1 VKSLTHHLE
10 RFFLTAQPPVLRGAW
25 ASLDLSQRV
34 FAAALGLSILLH
46 AVLLSIHFRFP
57 DAMQKVSSSQLLEV
71 VLINSKSRSRPVKP
85 DVQAQANLDGGGNTD
100 DNRVA
105 KTPLPVLRESD
116 QGSDVL
122 RAARRVQE
130 LEEQQRQLLA
140 KMKQDSAPK
149 TQTSPPAPRTQ
160 TEPQPPVSGAD
171 LATRALATIQREA
184 QIARDIDEYNKRPRK
199 LFVGVRASETSAA
212 MYVDTWRQKIERIG
226 SLNYPDEARGKIYD
240 SLQLSVT
247 INADGTIAGIEFDRR
262 SNYPVINAAAER
274 IVRMAGPYARLPAEL
289 TKDYDVLVITR
300 TWHFTRGDRVVTQ

>member
-1 VKSLTHHLE
+1 MKTLIRQLE
-10 RFFLTAQPPVLRGAW
+10 HFFLTAKPPVLADAW
-25 ASLDLSQRV
+25 ESLDLSQRV

-46 AVLLSIHFRFP
+46 GVVLSIHFQFP
-57 DAMQKVSSSQLLEV
+57 DAMSKVSPAHLLEV
-71 VLINSKSRSRPVKP
+71 VLVNSKSRSRPVKP

-100 DNRVA
+100 ENRVA
-105 KTPLPVLRESD
+105 KTPLPVLQD
-116 QGSDVL
+116 TDHGSDVQ

-140 KMKQDSAPK
+140 LLKQDTARAR
-149 TQTSPPAPRTQ
+149 TNPATPRTQ
-160 TEPQPPVSGAD
+160 TEPQPTVSGAD
-171 LATRALATIQREA
+171 LANRALATVQREA

-212 MYVDTWRQKIERIG
+212 MYVDSWRQKVERVG

-247 INADGTIAGIEFDRR
+247 INRDGSIAGIEFDRR
-262 SNYPVINAAAER
+262 SNFSVINAAAER
-274 IVRMAGPYARLPAEL
+274 IVRMAGPYARLPDEVA
-289 TKDYDVLVITR
+289 KDYDMLVITR